1 MTHLTRAE
9 LESWHRTA
17 IEADRDRIVGH
28 LAVCDACAAT
38 YAAIVRAHVD
48 EEPSHF
54 DTRDFREAGYGAL
67 APAPRRRFFF
77 RPGLLVPLAAAA
89 AILLAIWV
97 PSLRPADDSDE
108 TPSRVLRG
116 AATPQAIAPSGD
128 VEGAI
133 EFRWT
138 AAAGADRYAIEV
150 KDHTGRRVFYR
161 ETRDER
167 LAAADAAL
175 LAALARGGS
184 FTWTVATLDGAGE
197 ILAQSTP
204 RSFTRRPQ

>member
-17 IEADRDRIVGH
+17 IEAERDRIVGH

-48 EEPSHF
+48 EAPSHF

-67 APAPRRRFFF
+67 APAPRRRFVL

-97 PSLRPADDSDE
+97 PSSRRADHSGQRP
-108 TPSRVLRG
+108 PQVMRG
-116 AATPQAIAPSGD
+116 AGTPQTLAPSGD

-138 AAAGADRYAIEV
+138 AAPGADRYAIEV
-150 KDHTGRRVFYR
+150 KDQTGRRVFYR

-167 LAAADAAL
+167 LTSDPEIAAIL
-175 LAALARGGS
+175 SRGGS

-204 RSFTRRPQ
+204 RSFTHRPQ